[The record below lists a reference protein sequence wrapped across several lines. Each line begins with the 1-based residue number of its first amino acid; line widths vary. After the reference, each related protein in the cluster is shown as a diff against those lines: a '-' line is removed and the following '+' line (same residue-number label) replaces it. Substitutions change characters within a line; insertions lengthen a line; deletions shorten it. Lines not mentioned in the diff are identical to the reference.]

1 MCQYFSL
8 PFVFFRPFAQ
18 FQKAFLYILYIKNTT
33 HPEGC
38 MVYGYKLLINYL
50 NSGDSCLSLSRASVN
65 TKCDS
70 ACIDVNPYL

>member
-8 PFVFFRPFAQ
+8 PFAFFRPFAQ

-38 MVYGYKLLINYL
+38 VEFSKFYFAVFIEF
-50 NSGDSCLSLSRASVN
+50 
-65 TKCDS
+65 
-70 ACIDVNPYL
+70 

>member
-8 PFVFFRPFAQ
+8 PFAFFRPFAQ

-38 MVYGYKLLINYL
+38 VEFSKFF
-50 NSGDSCLSLSRASVN
+50 C
-65 TKCDS
+65 
-70 ACIDVNPYL
+70 CIY